1 MVAPRH
7 LSLKFIAAVAAVG
20 ILTSGCGNSVAAT
33 QHLVAAT
40 GGTATVATVSDPADC
55 WPLRPASLNAMSSL
69 VQSAVLPSAFV
80 LNEQGVWSLNRSLF
94 SQVELSST
102 DPQIVI
108 YTLNPSAVWADG
120 TPISSDDLIAN
131 WQAGKLSSLPTARG
145 YQALSS
151 LVPSG
156 HPGLVVAK
164 FSQPYSDWRTLFA
177 DLLPAKVLSKGPQG
191 CTLPRAAID
200 VSGGPF
206 LIATA
211 NIHEVRLVRNPR
223 WWGAPVALDRLT
235 IRRAPTATT
244 AIEWVTHNRAQLATV
259 GNFSTQDVLR
269 ASQSPRTTVSV
280 GQSGGMVQLVPNL
293 RSGVLM
299 QLPLRQLVAAAFDRA
314 SLGQAI
320 VGQSTTNVG
329 ALSSVLFAGVSA
341 DEQGFD
347 TDPAT
352 RPTPVKPLDLEIAA
366 AVGAIGYSF
375 HDGRWVKENGQ
386 PLTLHLGFDSSLP
399 YGKTFAL
406 TLFSQLKTAGIASVF
421 HEEAGV
427 NGAARALLS
436 GKIDAAL
443 VVRLAPQAPS
453 QEAPWFMLPSSSTAT
468 LANPGGYANPAVAAL
483 FTQASGQLNPVDAT
497 DEYSAIDTQVAAD
510 AAAIPL
516 VSLPTLQVWR
526 TRLHGITIFPYG
538 GSVTQTADR
547 WAIFVPQSSSQSGS
561 PRVAPTKVAN

>member
-1 MVAPRH
+1 MAHRH
-7 LSLKFIAAVAAVG
+7 LSGKVVSTLVVLG
-20 ILTSGCGNSVAAT
+20 LLLSGCGTSVENS

-40 GGTATVATVSDPADC
+40 GGTATVATVSESADC

-108 YTLNPSAVWADG
+108 YTLNPAAVWANG
-120 TPISSDDLIAN
+120 NQISSADLIAN
-131 WQAGKLSSLPTARG
+131 WQAGKVANLPTALG
-145 YQALSS
+145 YQAIES

-177 DLLPAKVLSKGPQG
+177 DLLPASVLAKGPRG
-191 CTLPRAAID
+191 CTLPTASID

-206 LIATA
+206 VVAAASTD
-211 NIHEVRLVRNPR
+211 EVRLERNPH
-223 WWGAPVALDRLT
+223 WWGTPVALDRLM
-235 IRRAPTATT
+235 IRRAPTVTT
-244 AIEWVTHNRAQLATV
+244 AIEWVTHDRAQVATV
-259 GNFSTQDVLR
+259 GSFSTQDVLR

-280 GQSGGMVQLVPNL
+280 GQSAAMVQLVPSV
-293 RSGVLM
+293 RRGVLA
-299 QLPLRQLVAAAFDRA
+299 QLPLRQLVAAAVDRT

-329 ALSSVLFAGVSA
+329 TLASVLFAGVSA
-341 DEQGFD
+341 NEQGFD

-352 RPTPVKPLDLEIAA
+352 RPTPVKPLNLEIAA

-375 HDGRWVKENGQ
+375 HRGRWVNAHEQ
-386 PLTLHLGFDSSLP
+386 PLTIHLGFDASMP
-399 YGKTFAL
+399 YGRTFAL
-406 TLFSQLKTAGIASVF
+406 TLFSQLKAAGIASVF
-421 HEEAGV
+421 HEEDGV
-427 NGAARALLS
+427 NGSARALLA

-453 QEAPWFMLPSSSTAT
+453 QETPWFVLPEGSSAT
-468 LANPGGYANPAVAAL
+468 LANPGGYGNASVSAL
-483 FTQASGQLNPVDAT
+483 FLQASGQLNPVDAA
-497 DEYSAIDTQVAAD
+497 DAYGAIDTQVAAD
-510 AAAIPL
+510 TASIPL
-516 VSLPTLQVWR
+516 VSLPSLQVWR
-526 TRLHGITIFPYG
+526 TRLHGITVFPYG
-538 GSVTQTADR
+538 GSVTQSADH
-547 WAIFVPQSSSQSGS
+547 WAILVPQPSGRSGS
-561 PRVAPTKVAN
+561 PRVASTKTAN